1 MESKKGSCGT
11 SCTCLVSTH
20 SESFTIRIY
29 RQIRFTLACAMN
41 TLIRTKGYIL
51 DTSIIEPI
59 TEKLTGNK
67 IYRLSLMPESPSVF
81 DEINERAREAKELHL
96 RHFNPNPDFDFE
108 TRSKGFKD
116 RITKDDCLL
125 FESLFR
131 PKLEGF
137 LGNLERDELLIP
149 EFVQVVGHIQVQEYG
164 NCFLSFHI
172 VEPAFQEGTELEL

>member
-1 MESKKGSCGT
+1 
-11 SCTCLVSTH
+11 
-20 SESFTIRIY
+20 
-29 RQIRFTLACAMN
+29 MN

-108 TRSKGFKD
+108 TRAKGFKD
-116 RITKDDCLL
+116 R
-125 FESLFR
+125 
-131 PKLEGF
+131 
-137 LGNLERDELLIP
+137 
-149 EFVQVVGHIQVQEYG
+149 
-164 NCFLSFHI
+164 
-172 VEPAFQEGTELEL
+172 